1 MIDRESRPADILY
14 IKVRAKGWL
23 SKNARDAVKVGTRVN
38 RSVGSKTLVQEN
50 ERPRKVAN
58 MLWRWNGEPK

>member
-38 RSVGSKTLVQEN
+38 RSVNPNVSS
-50 ERPRKVAN
+50 RK
-58 MLWRWNGEPK
+58 